1 MEDPNHQAVRA
12 LILVPTKELAEQV
25 ARQLRGLLVY
35 CEKEVA
41 VANLASGTAGHLQR

>member
-1 MEDPNHQAVRA
+1 MEDPSRQAIRA

-25 ARQLRGLLVY
+25 VRQLRGLLAY

-41 VANLASGTAGHLQR
+41 VANLASGTVGHLQR